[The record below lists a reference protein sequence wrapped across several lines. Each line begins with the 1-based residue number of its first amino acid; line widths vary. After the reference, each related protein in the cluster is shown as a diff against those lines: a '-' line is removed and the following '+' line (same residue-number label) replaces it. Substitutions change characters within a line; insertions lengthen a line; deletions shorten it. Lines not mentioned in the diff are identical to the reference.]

1 VNKVIP
7 DSPAEEAGLLEKDI
21 IIGPPE
27 AAFVEP
33 HQIREW
39 IMTSVVGE
47 ERRLVILRGRARM
60 TVYVRVGA
68 API

>member
-1 VNKVIP
+1 MNKVIP

-21 IIGPPE
+21 IIGPPD
-27 AAFVEP
+27 APFVEP

-39 IMTSVVGE
+39 TMTSMVGE
-47 ERRLVILRGRARM
+47 ERRLVILRERARM